1 MLLQFILSGAVVGFI
16 VGATGVGGGSLMT
29 PLLTL
34 LLGVPPQVAVGTD
47 LLFAAITKS
56 AGVRTYARSGIVPW
70 AIPLRMAAGSVPA
83 ALATLF
89 AIHQWHP
96 DAAADSARLS
106 AQYAAL
112 VQAALGAALLLTAG
126 ALAFRVQIQSLGL
139 RAAGAPLAAAG
150 PGRPVLGAL
159 PDSDSGRTLATIA
172 VGALIGVLVTVTSVG
187 AGAIGTVA
195 LFFLYPAVP
204 ARQLIAADLAHAV
217 PLTLI
222 AGLGHAALG
231 TVNGTM
237 LLGLLLGSLPA
248 IRFGA
253 RISSRLPEHALRWTL
268 VAMLL
273 LLGLRLLWI

>member
-1 MLLQFILSGAVVGFI
+1 MLLQFILSGAVVGFV

-56 AGVRTYARSGIVPW
+56 AGVRSYARSGIVPW

-96 DAAADSARLS
+96 DAAAYST
-106 AQYAAL
+106 QYAAV
-112 VQAALGAALLLTAG
+112 VQPALGIALLLTAG

-139 RAAGAPLAAAG
+139 RAAAPPLAAATAG
-150 PGRPVLGAL
+150 PGRAVLDTLPGA
-159 PDSDSGRTLATIA
+159 DSGRALATVAI
-172 VGALIGVLVTVTSVG
+172 GALIGVLVTITSVG

-253 RISSRLPEHALRWTL
+253 GVSSRLPEHALRWTL